1 MNTARLKN
9 IVILI
14 LLLANAFL
22 LVLLFSR
29 RAEENAAHERSVA
42 QLTALLSADGI
53 AFDSALLDGL
63 PDTVLSVQPARDLAA
78 EQALAEG
85 IIGSVTSIDSGGGI
99 YRYYSSD
106 GLNSGSCLIRSG
118 GALEAAV
125 SRAVDDPAEFCAD
138 LCVPLGYRTFDLLS
152 DGARTVV
159 TASRFVGELEVCNA
173 SLIFTFSGSTLTT
186 VTGTFLPPID
196 TSESG
201 ETALDAVTAD
211 RLRMLWLQPDYN
223 AWRAYMVSRGVH
235 PVVLSYLDDHR
246 RQFYVFEKGKDG
258 EALVTARGW
267 EDLSV
272 MLRMMEEFGYPVDLP
287 FVAQYIQSAQVARE
301 FISYYHQ
308 YSTIIASGL
317 ADAVFTNSLTEK
329 QEKKLSEMSF
339 PQKWALTAVVLTRLE
354 QICADAKKGKA
365 DAAIRNVL
373 HFDGAPQQEFLLGGI
388 TNTDAIALYI
398 AEHGSDAY
406 GASAEKVF
414 FSDAKAPSVKKLKA
428 LLDAG

>member
-29 RAEENAAHERSVA
+29 RAEENAAHERSVT
-42 QLTALLSADGI
+42 QLTALLNADGI

-85 IIGSVTSIDSGGGI
+85 IIGSGGGI

-138 LCVPLGYRTFDLLS
+138 LCVPLGYRTFDVLS

-173 SLIFTFSGSTLTT
+173 SLIFTFSGSTLTP

-201 ETALDAVTAD
+201 ETALDAVTALVRFLD
-211 RLRMLWLQPDYN
+211 YRNASGAVCTGITWLSAGYLVQSTTSAPLQLVPVLRVDTDVYSYYVN
-223 AWRAYMVSRGVH
+223 IVSGEVSRV
-235 PVVLSYLDDHR
+235 
-246 RQFYVFEKGKDG
+246 
-258 EALVTARGW
+258 
-267 EDLSV
+267 
-272 MLRMMEEFGYPVDLP
+272 
-287 FVAQYIQSAQVARE
+287 SA
-301 FISYYHQ
+301 
-308 YSTIIASGL
+308 
-317 ADAVFTNSLTEK
+317 
-329 QEKKLSEMSF
+329 
-339 PQKWALTAVVLTRLE
+339 
-354 QICADAKKGKA
+354 
-365 DAAIRNVL
+365 
-373 HFDGAPQQEFLLGGI
+373 
-388 TNTDAIALYI
+388 
-398 AEHGSDAY
+398 
-406 GASAEKVF
+406 
-414 FSDAKAPSVKKLKA
+414 
-428 LLDAG
+428 

>member
-42 QLTALLSADGI
+42 QLTALLNADGI

-85 IIGSVTSIDSGGGI
+85 IIGSVASIDSGGGI
-99 YRYYSSD
+99 YRYY
-106 GLNSGSCLIRSG
+106 
-118 GALEAAV
+118 
-125 SRAVDDPAEFCAD
+125 CAD

-201 ETALDAVTAD
+201 ETALDAVTALVRFLD
-211 RLRMLWLQPDYN
+211 YRNASGAVCTGITWLSAGYLVQSTTSAPLQLVPVLRVDTDVYSYYVN
-223 AWRAYMVSRGVH
+223 IVSGEVSRV
-235 PVVLSYLDDHR
+235 
-246 RQFYVFEKGKDG
+246 
-258 EALVTARGW
+258 
-267 EDLSV
+267 
-272 MLRMMEEFGYPVDLP
+272 
-287 FVAQYIQSAQVARE
+287 SA
-301 FISYYHQ
+301 
-308 YSTIIASGL
+308 
-317 ADAVFTNSLTEK
+317 
-329 QEKKLSEMSF
+329 
-339 PQKWALTAVVLTRLE
+339 
-354 QICADAKKGKA
+354 
-365 DAAIRNVL
+365 
-373 HFDGAPQQEFLLGGI
+373 
-388 TNTDAIALYI
+388 
-398 AEHGSDAY
+398 
-406 GASAEKVF
+406 
-414 FSDAKAPSVKKLKA
+414 
-428 LLDAG
+428 

>member
-42 QLTALLSADGI
+42 QLTTLLNADGI

-85 IIGSVTSIDSGGGI
+85 IIGSVTSIDSGG
-99 YRYYSSD
+99 
-106 GLNSGSCLIRSG
+106 
-118 GALEAAV
+118 ALEAAV

-138 LCVPLGYRTFDLLS
+138 LCVPLGYRTFDVLS

-201 ETALDAVTAD
+201 ETALDAVTALVRFLD
-211 RLRMLWLQPDYN
+211 YRNASGAVCTGITWLSAGYLVQSTTSAPLQLVPVLRVDTDVYSYYVN
-223 AWRAYMVSRGVH
+223 IVSGEVSRV
-235 PVVLSYLDDHR
+235 
-246 RQFYVFEKGKDG
+246 
-258 EALVTARGW
+258 
-267 EDLSV
+267 
-272 MLRMMEEFGYPVDLP
+272 
-287 FVAQYIQSAQVARE
+287 SA
-301 FISYYHQ
+301 
-308 YSTIIASGL
+308 
-317 ADAVFTNSLTEK
+317 
-329 QEKKLSEMSF
+329 
-339 PQKWALTAVVLTRLE
+339 
-354 QICADAKKGKA
+354 
-365 DAAIRNVL
+365 
-373 HFDGAPQQEFLLGGI
+373 
-388 TNTDAIALYI
+388 
-398 AEHGSDAY
+398 
-406 GASAEKVF
+406 
-414 FSDAKAPSVKKLKA
+414 
-428 LLDAG
+428 

>member
-42 QLTALLSADGI
+42 QLTALLNADGI
-53 AFDSALLDGL
+53 AFDSAL

-85 IIGSVTSIDSGGGI
+85 IIGSVASIDSGGGI

-201 ETALDAVTAD
+201 ETALDAVTALVRFLD
-211 RLRMLWLQPDYN
+211 YRNASGAVCTGITWLSAGYLVQSTTSAPLQLVPVLRVDTDVYSYYVN
-223 AWRAYMVSRGVH
+223 IVSGEVSRV
-235 PVVLSYLDDHR
+235 
-246 RQFYVFEKGKDG
+246 
-258 EALVTARGW
+258 
-267 EDLSV
+267 
-272 MLRMMEEFGYPVDLP
+272 
-287 FVAQYIQSAQVARE
+287 SA
-301 FISYYHQ
+301 
-308 YSTIIASGL
+308 
-317 ADAVFTNSLTEK
+317 
-329 QEKKLSEMSF
+329 
-339 PQKWALTAVVLTRLE
+339 
-354 QICADAKKGKA
+354 
-365 DAAIRNVL
+365 
-373 HFDGAPQQEFLLGGI
+373 
-388 TNTDAIALYI
+388 
-398 AEHGSDAY
+398 
-406 GASAEKVF
+406 
-414 FSDAKAPSVKKLKA
+414 
-428 LLDAG
+428 

>member
-42 QLTALLSADGI
+42 QLTALFNADGI

-201 ETALDAVTAD
+201 ETALDAVTALVRFLD
-211 RLRMLWLQPDYN
+211 YRNASGAVCTGITRLSAGYLVQSTTSAPLQL
-223 AWRAYMVSRGVH
+223 V
-235 PVVLSYLDDHR
+235 PV
-246 RQFYVFEKGKDG
+246 
-258 EALVTARGW
+258 
-267 EDLSV
+267 
-272 MLRMMEEFGYPVDLP
+272 LRVDTD
-287 FVAQYIQSAQVARE
+287 VY
-301 FISYYHQ
+301 SYYVN
-308 YSTIIASGL
+308 IVSGE
-317 ADAVFTNSLTEK
+317 V
-329 QEKKLSEMSF
+329 
-339 PQKWALTAVVLTRLE
+339 PRV
-354 QICADAKKGKA
+354 
-365 DAAIRNVL
+365 
-373 HFDGAPQQEFLLGGI
+373 
-388 TNTDAIALYI
+388 
-398 AEHGSDAY
+398 
-406 GASAEKVF
+406 SA
-414 FSDAKAPSVKKLKA
+414 
-428 LLDAG
+428 